1 MEWVWLL
8 HRYAVAADAPAAAAL
23 AGNLYEFSLT
33 HGYDAVSGGLHDEVT
48 ACGDVY
54 RDDRRLWP
62 QTEALKAHVA
72 RLQDAGDDAARNRL
86 EGGIESLFR
95 YHLIG
100 PPGGWREHINS
111 DGENF
116 YGSYPASTLYHLASA
131 VGELERIS
139 DVR

>member
-1 MEWVWLL
+1 M
-8 HRYAVAADAPAAAAL
+8 
-23 AGNLYEFSLT
+23 
-33 HGYDAVSGGLHDEVT
+33 
-48 ACGDVY
+48 
-54 RDDRRLWP
+54 
-62 QTEALKAHVA
+62 
-72 RLQDAGDDAARNRL
+72 
-86 EGGIESLFR
+86 
-95 YHLIG
+95 G

>member
-1 MEWVWLL
+1 
-8 HRYAVAADAPAAAAL
+8 PAAAAL

-95 YHLIG
+95 YHLMG

-116 YGSYPASTLYHLASA
+116 YGSYPASTLYHLAFA
-131 VGELERIS
+131 VGELERIN